1 MVTIEDKENEK
12 SKVPY
17 SRISEV
23 LQENCMIDNIFISR
37 YEVDRVKWKNTN
49 NLCRNCFPE
58 EVRYVRKVQ

>member
-1 MVTIEDKENEK
+1 MVTFEDMEHET

-17 SRISEV
+17 LRISEV

-49 NLCRNCFPE
+49 SLCGNCFTK
-58 EVRYVRKVQ
+58 VRYVRKMQ